1 MTRRRKSVWDRLE
14 EKLIFKSTIRTPRK
28 KQLLPTEII
37 TLNYTATLADSMWLR
52 RRARRKLC

>member
-14 EKLIFKSTIRTPRK
+14 EKLIFKPATRTPRK
-28 KQLLPTEII
+28 KQPASTEVK

-52 RRARRKLC
+52 RRARRKPC

>member
-14 EKLIFKSTIRTPRK
+14 EKLIFKPTTSTPRK
-28 KQLLPTEII
+28 KQPAPTEVK

-52 RRARRKLC
+52 RRARRKPC